1 MHYGHLVILRVWCFY
16 HLNDSG
22 CTAKQGTGYMRIHN
36 RENDSTADQMD
47 LYLTTS
53 EAARLYGLLGSMLAD
68 IRVKD
73 FSVSD
78 EGLNHTLRV
87 HLYNEFESSGFDQ
100 RQKSIIADDQ

>member
-1 MHYGHLVILRVWCFY
+1 
-16 HLNDSG
+16 
-22 CTAKQGTGYMRIHN
+22 MRIHN
-36 RENDSTADQMD
+36 RENDTTTDQMD

-78 EGLNHTLRV
+78 DALDHTLRI
-87 HLYNEFESSGFDQ
+87 HLYNDFESGGFDQ
-100 RQKSIIADDQ
+100 RQKTIIAEDR